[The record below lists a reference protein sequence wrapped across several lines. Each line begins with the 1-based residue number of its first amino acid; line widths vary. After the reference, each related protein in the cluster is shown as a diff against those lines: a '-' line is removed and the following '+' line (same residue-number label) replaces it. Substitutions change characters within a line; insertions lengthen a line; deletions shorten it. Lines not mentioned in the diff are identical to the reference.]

1 MKVINMLITRRAM
14 AQKLGATALL
24 AAPMFIKAQSS
35 TDEVVLGQSAPLS
48 GPAADLGNQFR
59 AGAMAAFKDINSNG
73 GAGGRK
79 IRLITKDDGYE
90 PARTSANTTQLIESD
105 RVFSLFG
112 YIGTPTS
119 KAALPIFSKAGV
131 PFFAPF
137 TGAESLRNPFNPL
150 IWHVRA
156 SYYEEAESLVAQM
169 LASGIQQIAVFY
181 QNDAFGQEGLEGVRR
196 ALERRGL
203 SPKATATVER
213 NSTDV
218 KTAVDTLNNAQPGGI
233 VMISAYASVA
243 AFIQNWRARSLTN
256 QTVALRAVSFV
267 GANALARSLG
277 EDAKGVGVSQVVPFP
292 YDARRSPVAASY
304 VNAAKQQGDAVTFG
318 GLEGYIAAKT
328 FAAALRQVNGKLTRD
343 KFLDAMKTLNSLDLG
358 GFPLSYGSKQNSGSS
373 FVEVVA
379 IRNAQSFM
387 R

>member
-1 MKVINMLITRRAM
+1 MLAS
-14 AQKLGATALL
+14 
-24 AAPMFIKAQSS
+24 PMIAKSQNSP
-35 TDEVVLGQSAPLS
+35 DEVVLGQSAPLT
-48 GPAADLGNQFR
+48 GPAAELGLQFR
-59 AGAMAAFKDINSNG
+59 AGAMAAFNAINSNG
-73 GAGGRK
+73 GLAGRK
-79 IRLITKDDGYE
+79 IRLVTKDDGYE
-90 PARTSANTTQLIESD
+90 PARTSLNTSQLIEAD
-105 RVFSLFG
+105 RVFALFG

-169 LASGIQQIAVFY
+169 LASGIKRIAVFH

-203 SPKATATVER
+203 SPTSTVTVER
-213 NSTDV
+213 NSVDV
-218 KTAVDTLNNAQPGGI
+218 KPAVESLNSAQPGGI

-243 AFIQNWRARSLTN
+243 AFVQTWRAKSLSN
-256 QTVALRAVSFV
+256 QSVALRAVSFV
-267 GANALARSLG
+267 GANALARTLG
-277 EDAKGVGVSQVVPFP
+277 EDAKGVGISQVVPFP
-292 YDARRSPVAASY
+292 YDARRSPIATSY
-304 VNAAKQQGDAVTFG
+304 VNAAKQQGDSVTFG

-328 FAAALRQVNGKLTRD
+328 FAAALRQVNGKLSRE
-343 KFLDAMKTLNSLDLG
+343 KFLDAMKSLDAFDLG
-358 GFPLSYGSKQNSGSS
+358 GFPLSYGAKQNSGSS
-373 FVEVVA
+373 FVELVA
-379 IRNAQSFM
+379 IRNAQSFI